1 MSRKAKPTHVERVRR
16 MLVVAGP
23 AGLTQLDMM
32 RPPDGGPPIMAL
44 SQRIGDLKKTGVRV
58 LTETVRSPSGAP
70 IARYH
75 LDAVVSRGSVPTHNP
90 SSAPWQASQTQ
101 PEEEPLVHSSSFRP
115 GFRA

>member
-1 MSRKAKPTHVERVRR
+1 MTRKTRPTQVERVRR
-16 MLVVAGP
+16 MLNVAGA

-44 SQRIGDLKKTGVRV
+44 SQRIGDLKKTDVRV
-58 LTETVRSPSGAP
+58 LRETVRSPNGAP
-70 IARYH
+70 IARYR

-90 SSAPWQASQTQ
+90 SSASWQAPQTQ
-101 PEEEPLVHSSSFRP
+101 PEEQTLVHSSSFRP